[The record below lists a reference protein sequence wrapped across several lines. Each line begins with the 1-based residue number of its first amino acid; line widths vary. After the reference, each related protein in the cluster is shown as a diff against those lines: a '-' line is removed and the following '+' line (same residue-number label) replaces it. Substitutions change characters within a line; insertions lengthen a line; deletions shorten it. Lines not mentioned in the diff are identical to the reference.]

1 MERALWF
8 FVVALLAVD
17 LFVLH
22 QRRELEA
29 QVRSLDQG
37 AALAATKVRFAHEE
51 EVLLATVRQ
60 VPPGFP
66 RLPDASGYANAVEF
80 MLLAS
85 ADDCT
90 NAIEDEVTKLNQIAT
105 RRAKGVTGIRGFFVD
120 VHRPQRARAV
130 LDHLSPPPL
139 FPITVQNPLPQLR
152 GATTP
157 LVLVI
162 RSKDGRILDASK
174 PIPQDYA
181 KLDAFYARW
190 RSLLGVG

>member
-1 MERALWF
+1 MERVPWF
-8 FVVALLAVD
+8 FVLALLAVD

-22 QRRELEA
+22 QRHELQA
-29 QVRSLDQG
+29 QLESFEQSSAV
-37 AALAATKVRFAHEE
+37 ATTKVSYAHEE
-51 EVLLATVRQ
+51 EDLLGRVRQ

-66 RLPDASGYANAVEF
+66 RLADVSGSADAVEF
-80 MLLAS
+80 VLLAS

-90 NAIEDEVTKLNQIAT
+90 NAIEDEVTKLNQIAAHS
-105 RRAKGVTGIRGFFVD
+105 AKTVTGIRGFFVD
-120 VHRPQRARAV
+120 VSRPRRARAV

-139 FPITVQNPLPQLR
+139 FPFTIQNPLGLLR

-174 PIPQDYA
+174 PIPQDYP
-181 KLDAFYARW
+181 KLDAFYSRW
-190 RSLLGVG
+190 SSILGLG